1 MKTKKLKN
9 VNLILFYLLSFRLG
23 RLALCENAGHGDAI
37 SFITNADLI
46 ASSTT
51 FDSLGFEGLGWIFCT
66 FIIELDA
73 IVFISGSDQVFLKG
87 DPLISLDFFE
97 NAMAHP
103 RMKIRVLPST
113 ESETAIGSK
122 INWPKKCRQTRSFHT
137 TQLLKIPGTGLKC
150 IIRSFTKSF
159 LFYLT

>member
-51 FDSLGFEGLGWIFCT
+51 FDSLGFEGLGWVFCT

-73 IVFISGSDQVFLKG
+73 IVFISGSDQVFLK
-87 DPLISLDFFE
+87 F
-97 NAMAHP
+97 
-103 RMKIRVLPST
+103 
-113 ESETAIGSK
+113 
-122 INWPKKCRQTRSFHT
+122 
-137 TQLLKIPGTGLKC
+137 GLKC
-150 IIRSFTKSF
+150 FG
-159 LFYLT
+159 LGLVLTLSRMEFSISPI